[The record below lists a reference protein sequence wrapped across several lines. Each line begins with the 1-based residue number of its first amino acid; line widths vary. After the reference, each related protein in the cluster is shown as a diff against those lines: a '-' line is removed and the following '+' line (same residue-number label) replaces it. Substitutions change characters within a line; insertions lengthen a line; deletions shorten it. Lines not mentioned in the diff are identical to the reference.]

1 MRVSLIVLMVAF
13 LSACNNSSDSKK
25 DTTDTAPTDVQM
37 HPQPAIP
44 DTIFSGYGNE
54 PFWSVHVIRDSK
66 IVFHPADGPDVEV
79 PYVASSTSD
88 SLAAAYSSSA
98 NSNSIEL
105 LVYKRDCSDGMSD
118 ITHRYEVKLRVN
130 QNKFAGCG
138 RED

>member
-1 MRVSLIVLMVAF
+1 MRVSLIVLMSAL

-25 DTTDTAPTDVQM
+25 DIADTTLPAVQM
-37 HPQPAIP
+37 PPPPATP

-66 IVFHPADGPDVEV
+66 IVFHPMDGPDVEV
-79 PYVASSTSD
+79 PYAVSNAPD

-98 NSNSIEL
+98 NGNSIEL

-130 QNKFAGCG
+130 QNKFTGCG
-138 RED
+138 REN